1 MKKYNVILTIP
12 ETPENLKNK
21 TYSLIIESET
31 PSTLESTA
39 LSQTGNTGAT
49 NYDINIIDLGT
60 VPPNNEEV

>member
-31 PSTLESTA
+31 PSTLEATA
-39 LSQTGNTGAT
+39 LSQTGNTGVT
-49 NYDINIIDLGT
+49 NYDININELGT
-60 VPPNNEEV
+60 VPSTKREE

>member
-12 ETPENLKNK
+12 ETLENLKNK

-31 PSTLESTA
+31 PSTVEATA

-49 NYDINIIDLGT
+49 NYTINIIEIGNVT
-60 VPPNNEEV
+60 QNEEV